1 MAWAATSAAGQ
12 DCRVT
17 IRPLDAELRD
27 RYLAHLGI
35 DDPGPPSAAA
45 LRELHRAHLDRVP
58 YENLEIQLGRPTTV
72 RPEESAARIVTGR
85 GGYCY
90 HLNGAF
96 GALLASL
103 GYRVTLVRGAV
114 PDATEQGEWGNHLA
128 LLVPVDGITWLV
140 DVGLGDGFRDP
151 LPLQAGP
158 VEQEPFRYRLSH
170 RAGAYWRFDH
180 DERSS
185 ISGFDLD
192 VTPRGLD
199 AFAPVHA
206 RLSTSPESPF
216 VRVLVVQ
223 SRYADHTLTL
233 RGCVVSRADKA
244 GVSRS
249 EVTDREEWAAI
260 LADDFGLRLDEADL
274 DRLWDKARAAHE
286 VWKRSGR
293 H

>member
-1 MAWAATSAAGQ
+1 
-12 DCRVT
+12 VT
-17 IRPLDAELRD
+17 FQPLDRKLRD

-45 LRELHRAHLDRVP
+45 LRELHRVHLDRVP
-58 YENLEIQLGRPTTV
+58 YENLEIQLGRPTTID
-72 RPEESAARIVTGR
+72 PQESAARIVTGR

-114 PDATEQGEWGNHLA
+114 PDASEGWGNHLA
-128 LLVPVDGITWLV
+128 LLVPVDGATWLV

-151 LPLQAGP
+151 LPLRPAA
-158 VEQEPFRYRLSH
+158 VEQGPFRYRLSH
-170 RAGAYWRFDH
+170 RSGAYWRFDH
-180 DERSS
+180 DERGSVP
-185 ISGFDLD
+185 GFDLD
-192 VTPRGLD
+192 VTPRGLH

-206 RLSTSPESPF
+206 HLSTSPESPF

-233 RGCVVSRADKA
+233 RGCVLSRADKA

-249 EVTDREEWAAI
+249 EVTDRKEWAAI
-260 LADDFGLRLDEADL
+260 LSGDFGLNLDGADV
-274 DRLWDKARAAHE
+274 DRLWNKARAAHE
-286 VWKRSGR
+286 AWKRSALSA
-293 H
+293 